1 MANQLAITGKF
12 LGAGTTKQ
20 IGQNNRNVRSF
31 WLDITDNPAYPNT
44 PEFQLFGDKVNLVDN
59 LKKGQ
64 TIEVKFNING
74 RKYQRKDTGKD
85 AVMTNLDAWQINVLQ
100 MQSAASVPPRPAAA
114 PAPAPMTGPGQYAQ
128 TSQVAQAPAGGFP
141 FASTDDDNNDLPF

>member
-12 LGAGTTKQ
+12 LGAGNIKQ

-74 RKYQRKDTGKD
+74 RKYQRKDTGKE
-85 AVMTNLDAWQINVLQ
+85 AIMTNLDAWQINVLQ
-100 MQSAASVPPRPAAA
+100 MQSAASVAPRATAA

-128 TSQVAQAPAGGFP
+128 TGQVAQSGFP
-141 FASTDDDNNDLPF
+141 YAGTEDDGNDLPF